1 MRLKNQSFIQ
11 SFIHACNGM
20 YQFFLHERNGRIE
33 TILAIIVI
41 LFSIAMEVSHTEW
54 IAIFLCIAMVIG
66 FEMLNSALE
75 KLCDMVQEEYH
86 PVIKNIKDMSAAAVL
101 WTSLISLMIAAL
113 IFIPKIYRLLC

>member
-1 MRLKNQSFIQ
+1 
-11 SFIHACNGM
+11 M

-86 PVIKNIKDMSAAAVL
+86 PVIKIIKDMSAAAVL
-101 WTSLISLMIAAL
+101 WASLISFIIAAL
-113 IFIPKIYRLLC
+113 IFAPKIYRILC

>member
-11 SFIHACNGM
+11 SFTYACNGM
-20 YQFFLHERNGRIE
+20 YQFFLQEHNGRIE
-33 TILAIIVI
+33 IILAITTI
-41 LFSIAMEVSHTEW
+41 LFSIGMGITITEW
-54 IAIFLCIAMVIG
+54 IAVFLCIALVIG
-66 FEMLNSALE
+66 FEMLNSAME

-86 PVIKNIKDMSAAAVL
+86 PVIKIIKDMSAAAVL